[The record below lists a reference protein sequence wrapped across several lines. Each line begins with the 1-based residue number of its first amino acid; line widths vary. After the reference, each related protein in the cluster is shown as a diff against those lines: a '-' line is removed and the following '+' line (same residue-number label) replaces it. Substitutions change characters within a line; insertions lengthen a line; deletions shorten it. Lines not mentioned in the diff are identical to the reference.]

1 MQIFLHNEKHTFACY
16 YTIKLFLFYYFL
28 KIYLC
33 QTIQL
38 NEFRIYVELI
48 QTDLLLMYMNLE
60 IHIVW
65 KESRTDIFLYSYKIE
80 RNKGKN

>member
-1 MQIFLHNEKHTFACY
+1 
-16 YTIKLFLFYYFL
+16 
-28 KIYLC
+28 
-33 QTIQL
+33 
-38 NEFRIYVELI
+38 
-48 QTDLLLMYMNLE
+48 MYMNLE